1 MDLIFRKKQERGA
14 KMSEMLKP
22 VEQEVSI
29 KKHIRELR
37 LSKKLFNPVNEV
49 KFWVKAIEQ
58 NTMPAWYYK
67 HPNKAWAKKY
77 GLKLAMVK
85 R

>member
-1 MDLIFRKKQERGA
+1 MG
-14 KMSEMLKP
+14 EMLKP

-29 KKHIRELR
+29 RKHIHELKE
-37 LSKKLFNPVNEV
+37 SKETFNPIEEV
-49 KFWVKAIEQ
+49 KFWTKAIEQ

-85 R
+85 K

>member
-1 MDLIFRKKQERGA
+1 
-14 KMSEMLKP
+14 MLKP
-22 VEQEVSI
+22 VEQGVSI
-29 KKHIRELR
+29 RKHLKELNKEQ
-37 LSKKLFNPVNEV
+37 LEKFNPVEEV
-49 KFWVKAIEQ
+49 KFWTKAIEQ

-85 R
+85 K

>member
-1 MDLIFRKKQERGA
+1 
-14 KMSEMLKP
+14 MLKP

-29 KKHIRELR
+29 KGHIKE
-37 LSKKLFNPVNEV
+37 LSKQQFEKFNPVNEV

-85 R
+85 K